1 MLLGN
6 LMVRFWY
13 TCPHLLHA
21 DSVLHIHRGSF
32 VRRHSFSKLIFGFI
46 LTTYTQF
53 ITIFVISSSSANI
66 HSPMNGCL
74 RTGNNQFIVFIYNF
88 NLNTV
93 FILHIIWLFYII
105 YCFAFKFAVI
115 NYRLEFVFAV
125 SPKEGNK
132 TLELKLY
139 NEPFKCTRA

>member
-1 MLLGN
+1 MFLTRNFLWSNRLPLCLSAWLVNIDKLGFYHTQRTLMLLRN
-6 LMVRFWY
+6 LIVRFWY
-13 TCPHLLHA
+13 TSPHLLHA

-53 ITIFVISSSSANI
+53 ITIFVIASSSANI

-93 FILHIIWLFYII
+93 FILYGYFTSFI
-105 YCFAFKFAVI
+105 
-115 NYRLEFVFAV
+115 V
-125 SPKEGNK
+125 SPSSS
-132 TLELKLY
+132 L
-139 NEPFKCTRA
+139 